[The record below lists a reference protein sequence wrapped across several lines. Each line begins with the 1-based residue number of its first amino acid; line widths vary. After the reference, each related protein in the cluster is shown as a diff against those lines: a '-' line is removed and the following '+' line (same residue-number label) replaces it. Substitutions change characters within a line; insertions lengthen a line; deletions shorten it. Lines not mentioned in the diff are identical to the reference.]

1 MYEYYIKYKHT
12 DGLQQQILILLF
24 KPLLVFERSG
34 EDCVDVDD
42 MAICSGYLEPLPTP
56 LLPPYPPTDVFLL
69 PPRIPLLCRNK
80 LLYDVVLFD
89 EHELIVSLSSQF
101 SERNWKKRRHMC
113 K

>member
-1 MYEYYIKYKHT
+1 MYDRIIQNIYIRT

-24 KPLLVFERSG
+24 KHLLVFERSG

-42 MAICSGYLEPLPTP
+42 MAIFSGYLEPLTPP
-56 LLPPYPPTDVFLL
+56 LLPPYPADEFLL

-101 SERNWKKRRHMC
+101 SEWNW
-113 K
+113 